1 MNNEINTSI
10 LVIDDEELVRDNIEE
25 ILIPKMPTQAEQ
37 DIDMAANILFDEPAP
52 ILKPMNS
59 NIPLFTVDKA
69 VNGMQG
75 LDMVKKSVADNK
87 PYAVIFLDMRMP
99 GWDGL
104 ETAIEIRKIDS
115 KAEIIFIT
123 AFTDH
128 AIDEI
133 VEKAGQNVG
142 YHCKPYANV
151 EILQLATKGV
161 NDYGRMRNLEALIES
176 ISSIG
181 LNEQQLTSLL
191 KNVLDQ
197 LAMSIDTDMALMGK
211 LHDDMSYEKVLS
223 IGAMEERVDLQQLT
237 HRIKNL
243 ELAPQE
249 VLQIDELVVA
259 RLNGYSIFA
268 VLKKQGKLKSE
279 RMYLLKLFVQN
290 AAQAIRNA
298 ELNELLLQKEK
309 LSAIGNA
316 IGMVMHD
323 LRSPIKNIRAIT
335 GLMQHDLPGSEWLDM
350 INKSASQAEEIFE
363 DFLDFIKANP
373 VHKTSVQ
380 VAAVVEEVLAS
391 LLLNP
396 DYSRIVFLYKENT
409 DLRVLADESKLKRI
423 LLNLLNNAAEA
434 MLNSHTAVPSIGI
447 EIYQEDENVIFKIRD
462 NGPGIPED
470 LQRTMFQPFV
480 TANKPQGTGL
490 GLAIVHQFVL
500 KHGGTITAY
509 NNNGAVFKITL
520 EAATASRG

>member
-1 MNNEINTSI
+1 MTNEINTSI

-25 ILIPKMPTQAEQ
+25 ILIPKLPTQAE
-37 DIDMAANILFDEPAP
+37 DEIDSAANILFDEPAA
-52 ILKPMNS
+52 ILKPLNS
-59 NIPLFTVDKA
+59 SIPMFTVDKA

-75 LDMVKKSVADNK
+75 LEMVKKSLADNK

-104 ETAIEIRKIDS
+104 ETAMEIRKIDIKS
-115 KAEIIFIT
+115 EIIFIT
-123 AFTDH
+123 AFTDRS
-128 AIDEI
+128 IEEI

-197 LAMSIDTDMALMGK
+197 LAMSVDTDMALLGK
-211 LHDDMSYEKVLS
+211 LHDDMTYEKVLS
-223 IGAMEERVDLQQLT
+223 IGAMEERIDLQQLT
-237 HRIKNL
+237 HRIKDL

-268 VLKKQGKLKSE
+268 VLKKQGRLKSE

-298 ELNELLLQKEK
+298 ELHEVLIQKEK

-323 LRSPIKNIRAIT
+323 LRAPIKNIRAIT
-335 GLMQHDLPGSEWLDM
+335 GLMRNDNQDSDWLDM
-350 INKSASQAEEIFE
+350 INKSASQAEQIFE
-363 DFLDFIKANP
+363 DFLDFIKENP
-373 VHKTSVQ
+373 IQKSRLQ
-380 VAAVVEEVLAS
+380 VARVVEDVLAN
-391 LLLNP
+391 LNLNENYKSIYI
-396 DYSRIVFLYKENT
+396 DYSENSS
-409 DLRVLADESKLKRI
+409 LMVIADESKLKRI
-423 LLNLLNNAAEA
+423 LFNLLNNAVEA
-434 MLNSHTAVPSIGI
+434 MINSETRDPAIRIMTV
-447 EIYQEDENVIFKIRD
+447 QDNENIIFEIRD
-462 NGPGIPED
+462 NGPGIPEAVK
-470 LQRTMFQPFV
+470 RTLFQPFV

-490 GLAIVHQFVL
+490 GLAIVNQFVN
-500 KHGGTITAY
+500 KQGGTIMAY
-509 NNNGAVFKITL
+509 NDDGAVFRITL
-520 EAATASRG
+520 EAATA